1 MLASLP
7 SQQPNSDLASS
18 SAALTTSPKG
28 EPPPKSL
35 SLRAKSQQT
44 SPPLAFRVKRGKG
57 THCDGTT
64 MAAEIWA
71 KATAKW
77 TTWVGSLPLSESVKA
92 TLGTTEALVGLTV
105 VLALASMALTSRLA
119 LRAHKRRQRKAA
131 AGKVLKDSV
140 G

>member
-1 MLASLP
+1 
-7 SQQPNSDLASS
+7 
-18 SAALTTSPKG
+18 
-28 EPPPKSL
+28 
-35 SLRAKSQQT
+35 
-44 SPPLAFRVKRGKG
+44 
-57 THCDGTT
+57 

>member
-44 SPPLAFRVKRGKG
+44 SPPLAFRVKREEKG
-57 THCDGTT
+57 RTVTAYGSRDLGEGDGQVDNVGG
-64 MAAEIWA
+64 EP
-71 KATAKW
+71 TA
-77 TTWVGSLPLSESVKA
+77 VGV
-92 TLGTTEALVGLTV
+92 
-105 VLALASMALTSRLA
+105 
-119 LRAHKRRQRKAA
+119 RQSYAW
-131 AGKVLKDSV
+131 DH
-140 G
+140 